1 MTMASAS
8 ESTFPSPPEL
18 DVPQLSLPLQWSS
31 SSWPMPQLLC
41 RLQEHFPAL
50 QVPHLPPTQESECPG
65 QLVCTLIETA
75 ESTTFSISSSNIDFS
90 YCLVMVLKIPP
101 LKIPKLKLG
110 VKDVWDAKIELTT
123 PTVTAPIN
131 TETKAKSYTL

>member
-1 MTMASAS
+1 
-8 ESTFPSPPEL
+8 
-18 DVPQLSLPLQWSS
+18 
-31 SSWPMPQLLC
+31 MPQLLC

-50 QVPHLPPTQESECPG
+50 QVPHLPPEQESECPG

-75 ESTTFSISSSNIDFS
+75 ESTTFSISSSDIDFS

-110 VKDVWDAKIELTT
+110 VKDVWEAKIELTT

-131 TETKAKSYTL
+131 TETKAKVIKLIMNNFERKNLTNTQSLDQQKGS